1 MKRFSTLKDI
11 LNKQGLFSM
20 NLTIIL
26 VVLSILLNQRQILQR
41 WDNLFY
47 DLESTS
53 ITRPANDKI
62 VIVAIDDD
70 SLHILGKWPWSRA
83 THARL
88 LTYLSKAGV
97 AAIGMDLLF
106 MEPDLRYPEDDQ
118 LLTAAIEKN
127 GHVVLPALTSLQ
139 NNRFIITKPITKI
152 SEKAQLAH
160 VNLQFDSQGIVRK
173 QDLQLVLDNGQLLP
187 SMALALS
194 RLIPEYIESPELIRQ
209 KEIFINFAHPKGQF
223 TQVSYADILLDAKVR
238 KKLANKIVLV
248 GITAAGLSSR
258 FATPASKNQQLMS
271 GIELQANALST
282 ILSRQIVQPVN
293 WLGYLLLSLLLLVIP
308 INLFRVSKPSAAL
321 FIVLGFSALTI
332 SISFFLLGIFM
343 LWFAPLPTLLC
354 LILSYPLWSWY
365 RLEQTNHS
373 LFLAHEQAN
382 ATLKAIGEALISTD
396 ENDCI
401 EFMNPAAE
409 KMLACTLTEV
419 IQQPFSE
426 YCQIVEQNDSIFS
439 PAYALA
445 KNNLNAESKII
456 RNNKKEE
463 FAVRISSS
471 PVYSENNTPS
481 GVVYALSDLS
491 EIININNKI
500 LFVATHDELTG
511 LPNRVLLQDRLEQA
525 IISAKRANSTF
536 AILFIDLDGFKKIND
551 AMGHASGDLLLQE
564 VAIRIRSWVR
574 LSDTIARWGGDEFIV
589 LLDSLTQINDAT
601 DVTAKIQYSLNQ
613 PFLLHDQEVF
623 ITPSIGITLFP
634 QDGQQTETL
643 LAKADAAMYNI
654 KQNGGNSFCFYSK
667 DLENRAKEKLV
678 LETELHQAIESGEF
692 EMHYQPQVE
701 LKSGELIGAEA
712 LIRWIHPKNGLLSPQ
727 QFIPLAEETGLIVA
741 IGEWVVTT
749 VCKQIESWQ
758 EQDYG
763 LIKVAINL
771 SSQQFLQK
779 NLVSFITSEMLKYNV
794 SSDLLQIEIT
804 ESVIIQDINEGIKI
818 LDNLKSHGISIA
830 IDDFGTGYSSL
841 EYLNRLPIDK
851 LKIDKSFIDNV
862 LDSNGDASI
871 VQAVISLG
879 HNMNMKI
886 IAEGIET
893 EDQEAFLQQH
903 LCDYGQGYL
912 YSKPISAEK
921 MGQLFEEPHQSRLG
935 KPPN

>member
-701 LKSGELIGAEA
+701 LKSGKLIGAEA